1 MKWNEM
7 RYLYPAHMINQQHKE
22 EVNHVRAADCD
33 LINEQKMEPHLI
45 INFNLLIIY

>member
-22 EVNHVRAADCD
+22 EVNHARAADCEKCEQMCKMNKSITQKG
-33 LINEQKMEPHLI
+33 LITN
-45 INFNLLIIY
+45 